1 MFNADFWRWYLRKE
15 FKEFAH
21 LADTTILIE
30 RIPNVFSENNPDSFL
45 TLNLDTEIC
54 TDSEGN
60 EFNMIEFIAIK
71 EDSERQYAEM
81 NLAVDY
87 ERWLAQKFQE
97 NAAKEYERDFDN
109 YQWVRK
115 RGGEKVPVTDFDLI
129 LESIIEK
136 WNPEKKEWERTYVGQ
151 LRYLRGGIPM
161 YKPFNFEP
169 GQTHSV
175 EEFSKSVWNKDVLQ
189 VKNMK
194 NEDMRSFW
202 LHVNIEFKPR
212 IVREFDHFGIISF
225 EKTRYLLAGNVLV
238 SFPKKPFDH
247 IKLIAQ
253 RDGAFPVGDNKF
265 LKPPEDAI
273 HLPHYDLG
281 IANPDG
287 YFQNAQESLYNDQ
300 EFYKK
305 LVEVEHHFCGM
316 IGGITD
322 FRLWGKFIIAYVF
335 AFDFF

>member
-115 RGGEKVPVTDFDLI
+115 P
-129 LESIIEK
+129 
-136 WNPEKKEWERTYVGQ
+136 
-151 LRYLRGGIPM
+151 
-161 YKPFNFEP
+161 
-169 GQTHSV
+169 
-175 EEFSKSVWNKDVLQ
+175 
-189 VKNMK
+189 
-194 NEDMRSFW
+194 
-202 LHVNIEFKPR
+202 
-212 IVREFDHFGIISF
+212 
-225 EKTRYLLAGNVLV
+225 
-238 SFPKKPFDH
+238 
-247 IKLIAQ
+247 
-253 RDGAFPVGDNKF
+253 
-265 LKPPEDAI
+265 
-273 HLPHYDLG
+273 
-281 IANPDG
+281 
-287 YFQNAQESLYNDQ
+287 
-300 EFYKK
+300 
-305 LVEVEHHFCGM
+305 
-316 IGGITD
+316 
-322 FRLWGKFIIAYVF
+322 
-335 AFDFF
+335 